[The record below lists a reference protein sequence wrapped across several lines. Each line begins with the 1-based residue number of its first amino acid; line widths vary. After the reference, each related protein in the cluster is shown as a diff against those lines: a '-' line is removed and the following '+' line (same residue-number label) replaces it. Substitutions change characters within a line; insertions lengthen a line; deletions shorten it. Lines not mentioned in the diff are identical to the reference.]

1 MGNQITEQLIKNKN
15 LEKELK
21 VAEEKIVSLATMAN
35 WYEKKFGKAPD
46 NLPKI
51 K

>member
-1 MGNQITEQLIKNKN
+1 MVKKN
-15 LEKELK
+15 LEKDLK
-21 VAEEKIVSLATMAN
+21 DAEEKIVSLTTLSN
-35 WYEKKFGKAPD
+35 WYEKKFGRAPE

>member
-1 MGNQITEQLIKNKN
+1 LAKT
-15 LEKELK
+15 
-21 VAEEKIVSLATMAN
+21 EEKTKDMFNIIN

-46 NLPKI
+46 NFPKL